1 MKTGFLLTASAILF
15 LFLAITAGMAVSKRA
30 SVDTFQHIQV
40 LGSGFQRLKHF
51 AASALYLQLDD
62 YHHIEQFQGTSW
74 KEVTDYLPQMWLIAR
89 LDPSFTSVYTDAAY
103 HLAIN
108 LGNVEEGM
116 DFIREGVRNNPDSL
130 DVLYEFAFL
139 LWETETGSSEEII
152 EETLVYRSLL
162 RRVGGD
168 IENSYNEP
176 SSSTILA
183 EVFEAR
189 SDSLNPYSLFYRR
202 RSFFLREAIREGLYY
217 PDYFSP
223 PPEYF
228 SRSKEVDDKQ

>member
-1 MKTGFLLTASAILF
+1 MKKSFLLIASAALF
-15 LFLAITAGMAVSKRA
+15 FFLAVTAGISVSSRA
-30 SVDTFQHIQV
+30 SVDTFQHMQA

-62 YHHIEQFQGTSW
+62 YHHIEQFQGTQW
-74 KEVTDYLPQMWLIAR
+74 TEVTDYLPQMWLIAK
-89 LDPSFTSVYTDAAY
+89 LDPSFTNVYTDAAY

-130 DVLYEFAFL
+130 DVLFEYAFL
-139 LWETETGSSEEII
+139 LWETGTGSSEELID
-152 EETLVYRSLL
+152 ETLVYRSLL
-162 RRVGGD
+162 RRIGGD
-168 IENSYNEP
+168 DENYYNEP

-202 RSFFLREAIREGLYY
+202 RSLFIRAAIREGLYY
-217 PDYFSP
+217 PDYLSP

-228 SRSKEVDDKQ
+228 SRSEEEDDKQ